1 MDKSAQEW
9 VEYRGKTKAW
19 SGRINGRLGR
29 FWRNVKKEEKT
40 CKKQLTNGTGS
51 DNISKRFEQG
61 TCSQAKARWE
71 TEYSS

>member
-1 MDKSAQEW
+1 M
-9 VEYRGKTKAW
+9 
-19 SGRINGRLGR
+19 GRIQRENKGVERENQRDIGAVLEKR
-29 FWRNVKKEEKT
+29 KKEEKT